1 MNNSNYN
8 LQILHHEEVFATR
21 ELALQYL
28 SDYYKPHSLEAE
40 PIMVKYGQASKPDV
54 ILAFGTTSAAPGGF
68 YAIDMTK
75 ANEEIAEIAETIDT
89 DKEEIATISELLNGV
104 IKATG
109 LIVDEN
115 KINDK
120 VIYDVDKLDPII
132 GEAVDIAQAVD
143 LLAKYARNN
152 DIEVEDSNAIRLIY
166 EVNPDG
172 GKKLKAEIILS
183 TDGDSDE
190 LGFNNNIIGVK
201 NDGIYAAS
209 HLAYDDARHEL
220 IFTTSGYKN
229 GRFQDDAIVQR
240 INLGQHTKL
249 IADNENHTV
258 KLIINDEEDYGTK
271 LSADVQISSVDDN
284 ILEVKENKLAVIG
297 RADKIK
303 YGDSTVKDT
312 LDEYQTRLDNLNSEV
327 NIEGVETNTTK
338 TIVEGTSNGKRISS
352 NVKLDADGS
361 INISGEGLFADI
373 DVSVN
378 VATNTLT
385 FKKGNLTREMQ
396 LPGASLFERAE
407 YDAEH
412 EELIIYLSDGGEVHI
427 PITSFIHTWTTDNTG
442 TPIEL
447 IKTINIGGNDTLT
460 AKIKLRHDADNL
472 ITDTNNE
479 LSVSKNTI
487 DNLITEKVN
496 AEKERAMTAEA
507 NTQSQVTT
515 LNTQVSEQGVN
526 LRDLTERVN
535 SEIQRAQSVENTIDT
550 IAREAKTLAEDANA
564 SATTALSEIAL
575 ITDDLTEAETA
586 LSDLSAEVEANKT
599 DADTKFTQVNERV
612 TTNASAISN
621 LEAHLHDADFTTSD
635 TDTISMSLS
644 EGQRVLRSYLKIKN
658 SEANIIKNDANGV
671 YANVTLEYVPETNK
685 LIFNNGND
693 SKTFQLIDNVSLD
706 YNTSTN
712 ELIFTNGNHTDRY
725 QLENFEVLQSAD
737 YDAVNQ
743 QIVLI
748 FSLKDGDF
756 KRVVIPLTGLIIP
769 SSEVRVNNTGLSGV
783 NLSVVSTTEDNKKIY
798 TLSASST
805 IPEVEIKLDE
815 PMGSTVDLNLNETV
829 SDNKKIYTLSA
840 DTKISNADRNL
851 LKSYS
856 NGLYAS
862 SDASLHYAE
871 WRGQTSNVQLALD
884 DINDRFN
891 TIEDYGRRID
901 AIEETIATYDAR
913 IASAEAKAEEAKT
926 IAEGVQASLADILAR
941 LEAVE
946 QWVENAV
953 DFGEYNT
960 NTGGNGE

>member
-40 PIMVKYGQASKPDV
+40 PIMVKYGQANKPDV
-54 ILAFGTTSAAPGGF
+54 ILAFGTTSTAPGGF

-75 ANEEIAEIAETIDT
+75 ATEEIAKIAETIDT
-89 DKEEIATISELLNGV
+89 DKDEITTISELLNGV

-120 VIYDVDKLDPII
+120 VTYDVDKLDPII

-152 DIEVEDSNAIRLIY
+152 DIEVEDSNGIRLIY
-166 EVNPDG
+166 EVKPDG

-183 TDGDSDE
+183 TDGESDE

-240 INLGQHTKL
+240 INLGQKAKL

-258 KLIINDEEDYGTK
+258 KLILNDEEDYGTK

-284 ILEVKENKLAVIG
+284 ILEVKDGKLAVIG
-297 RADKIK
+297 RADNIK
-303 YGDSTVKDT
+303 YGNSTVEDT
-312 LDEYQTRLDNLNSEV
+312 LTAYQTRLDNLNTEV
-327 NIEGVETNTTK
+327 NIQGLNTDTLETVVTA
-338 TIVEGTSNGKRISS
+338 VPNGKQISG
-352 NVKLDADGS
+352 NVKRSSDGS
-361 INISGEGLFADI
+361 IIVSGGGLSADI
-373 DVSVN
+373 EVSVN
-378 VATNTLT
+378 IATNTLT
-385 FKKGNLTREMQ
+385 FRKGNSTHEFN

-407 YDAEH
+407 YNDVDEQ
-412 EELIIYLSDGGEVHI
+412 LLIYLTDGSVVPI
-427 PITSFIHTWTTDNTG
+427 PVRAIIHSWTTDNTN
-442 TPIEL
+442 TAL
-447 IKTINIGGNDTLT
+447 RLTKTTVTGGDDKLK
-460 AKIKLRHDADNL
+460 AEIKLRSSDNL
-472 ITDTNNE
+472 ISGSESE
-479 LSVSKNTI
+479 LYVSRSEV
-487 DNLITEKVN
+487 DNMILTQVN
-496 AEKERAMTAEA
+496 VEKERAMTAET

-550 IAREAKTLAEDANA
+550 IAKAAQTLAEDANA

-586 LSDLSAEVEANKT
+586 LSDLSAEVKANKT

-612 TTNASAISN
+612 NTNASAISN

-658 SEANIIKNDANGV
+658 SEANIIKNDANGI

-712 ELIFTNGNHTDRY
+712 ELIFTNGNHTDTY
-725 QLENFEVLQSAD
+725 QLKDFKVLEDAF
-737 YDAVNQ
+737 YDTENQ

-748 FSLKDGDF
+748 FSLNTGDVQ
-756 KRVVIPLTGLIIP
+756 RVTIPLTGLIVP
-769 SSEVRVNNTGLSGV
+769 SSEVRVENTGTSGV
-783 NLSVVSTTEDNKKIY
+783 NLTVVPITEGNKKIY

-805 IPEVEIKLDE
+805 TPKVEFKIVDQ
-815 PMGSTVDLNLNETV
+815 PGSTVDLTLDEV
-829 SDNKKIYTLSA
+829 VEDNTKKYTLSA
-840 DTKISNADRNL
+840 DTMISNADRNL
-851 LKSYS
+851 LKSNS

-871 WRGQTSNVQLALD
+871 WRGQSSNVQLALN

-901 AIEETIATYDAR
+901 AIEETVAT
-913 IASAEAKAEEAKT
+913 
-926 IAEGVQASLADILAR
+926 VQASLADIIAR
-941 LEAVE
+941 LEALE

-960 NTGGNGE
+960 NTDENGE

>member
-40 PIMVKYGQASKPDV
+40 PIMVKYGQANKPDV
-54 ILAFGTTSAAPGGF
+54 ILAFGTTSTAPGGF

-75 ANEEIAEIAETIDT
+75 ATEEIAKIAETIDT
-89 DKEEIATISELLNGV
+89 DKDEITTISELLNGV

-120 VIYDVDKLDPII
+120 VTYDVDKLDPII

-152 DIEVEDSNAIRLIY
+152 DIEVEDSNGIRLIY
-166 EVNPDG
+166 EVKPDG

-183 TDGDSDE
+183 TDGESDE

-240 INLGQHTKL
+240 INLGQKAKL

-258 KLIINDEEDYGTK
+258 KLILNDEEDYGTK

-284 ILEVKENKLAVIG
+284 ILEVKDGKLAVIG
-297 RADKIK
+297 RADNIK
-303 YGDSTVKDT
+303 YGNSTVEDT
-312 LDEYQTRLDNLNSEV
+312 LTAYQTRLDNLNTEV
-327 NIEGVETNTTK
+327 NIQGLNTDTLETVVTT
-338 TIVEGTSNGKRISS
+338 VPNGKQISG
-352 NVKLDADGS
+352 NVKRSSDGS
-361 INISGEGLFADI
+361 IIVSGGGLSADI
-373 DVSVN
+373 EVSVN
-378 VATNTLT
+378 IATNTLT
-385 FKKGNLTREMQ
+385 FRKGNSTHEFN

-407 YDAEH
+407 YNDVDEQ
-412 EELIIYLSDGGEVHI
+412 LLIYLTDGSVVPI
-427 PITSFIHTWTTDNTG
+427 PVRAIIHSWTTDNANTALRLTKTTVTG
-442 TPIEL
+442 GDDKLKAE
-447 IKTINIGGNDTLT
+447 
-460 AKIKLRHDADNL
+460 IKLRSSDNL
-472 ITDTNNE
+472 ISGSESE
-479 LSVSKNTI
+479 LYVSRSEV
-487 DNLITEKVN
+487 DNMILTQVN
-496 AEKERAMTAEA
+496 VEKERAMTAET

-550 IAREAKTLAEDANA
+550 IAKAAQTLAEDANA

-575 ITDDLTEAETA
+575 ITDDLTEAETT
-586 LSDLSAEVEANKT
+586 LSDLSAEVKANKT

-612 TTNASAISN
+612 NTNASAISN

-658 SEANIIKNDANGV
+658 SEANIIKNDANGI

-712 ELIFTNGNHTDRY
+712 ELIFTNGNHTDTY
-725 QLENFEVLQSAD
+725 QLKDFKVLEDAF
-737 YDAVNQ
+737 YDTENQ

-748 FSLKDGDF
+748 FSLNTGDVQ
-756 KRVVIPLTGLIIP
+756 RVTIPLTGLIVP
-769 SSEVRVNNTGLSGV
+769 SSEVRVENTGTSGV
-783 NLSVVSTTEDNKKIY
+783 NLTVVPTTEGNKKIY

-805 IPEVEIKLDE
+805 TPKVEFKIVDQ
-815 PMGSTVDLNLNETV
+815 PGSTVDLTLDEV
-829 SDNKKIYTLSA
+829 VEDNTKKYTLSA
-840 DTKISNADRNL
+840 DTMISNADRNL
-851 LKSYS
+851 LKSNS

-871 WRGQTSNVQLALD
+871 WRGQSSNVQLALN

-901 AIEETIATYDAR
+901 AIEATVATI
-913 IASAEAKAEEAKT
+913 E
-926 IAEGVQASLADILAR
+926 ASLADIIKR
-941 LEAVE
+941 LEALE

-960 NTGGNGE
+960 NTDENGE

>member
-40 PIMVKYGQASKPDV
+40 PIMVKYGQANKPDV
-54 ILAFGTTSAAPGGF
+54 ILAFGTTSTAPGGF

-75 ANEEIAEIAETIDT
+75 ATEEIAKIAETIDT
-89 DKEEIATISELLNGV
+89 DKDEITTISELLNGV

-120 VIYDVDKLDPII
+120 VTYDVDKLDPII

-152 DIEVEDSNAIRLIY
+152 DIEVEDSNGIRLIY
-166 EVNPDG
+166 EVKPDG

-183 TDGDSDE
+183 TDGESDE

-240 INLGQHTKL
+240 INLGQKAKL

-258 KLIINDEEDYGTK
+258 KLILNDEEDYGTK

-284 ILEVKENKLAVIG
+284 ILEVKDSKLAVIG
-297 RADKIK
+297 RADNIK
-303 YGDSTVKDT
+303 YGNSTVEDT
-312 LDEYQTRLDNLNSEV
+312 LTAYQTRLDNLNTEV
-327 NIEGVETNTTK
+327 NIQGLNTDTLETVVTT
-338 TIVEGTSNGKRISS
+338 VPNGKQISG
-352 NVKLDADGS
+352 NVKRSSDGS
-361 INISGEGLFADI
+361 IIVSGGGLSADI
-373 DVSVN
+373 EVSVN
-378 VATNTLT
+378 IATNTLT
-385 FKKGNLTREMQ
+385 FRKGNSTHEFN

-407 YDAEH
+407 YNDVDEQ
-412 EELIIYLSDGGEVHI
+412 LLIYLTDGSVVPI
-427 PITSFIHTWTTDNTG
+427 PVRAIIHSWTTDNTN
-442 TPIEL
+442 TAL
-447 IKTINIGGNDTLT
+447 RLTKTTVTGGDDKLK
-460 AKIKLRHDADNL
+460 AEIKLRSSDNL
-472 ITDTNNE
+472 ISGSESE
-479 LSVSKNTI
+479 LYVSRSEV
-487 DNLITEKVN
+487 DNMILTQVN
-496 AEKERAMTAEA
+496 VEKERAMTAET

-550 IAREAKTLAEDANA
+550 IAKAAQTLAEDANA

-586 LSDLSAEVEANKT
+586 LSDLSAEVKANKT

-612 TTNASAISN
+612 NTNASAISN

-658 SEANIIKNDANGV
+658 SEANIIKNDANGI

-712 ELIFTNGNHTDRY
+712 ELIFTNGNHTDTY
-725 QLENFEVLQSAD
+725 QLKDFKVLEDAF
-737 YDAVNQ
+737 YDTENQ

-748 FSLKDGDF
+748 FSLNTGDVQ
-756 KRVVIPLTGLIIP
+756 RVTIPLTGLIVP
-769 SSEVRVNNTGLSGV
+769 SSEVRVENTGTSGV
-783 NLSVVSTTEDNKKIY
+783 NLTVVPTTEGNKKIY

-805 IPEVEIKLDE
+805 TPKVEFKIVDQ
-815 PMGSTVDLNLNETV
+815 PGSTVDLTLDEVVEENT
-829 SDNKKIYTLSA
+829 KKYTLSA
-840 DTKISNADRNL
+840 DTMISNADRNL
-851 LKSYS
+851 LKSNS

-871 WRGQTSNVQLALD
+871 WRGQSSNVQLALN

-891 TIEDYGRRID
+891 AIEDYGRRID
-901 AIEETIATYDAR
+901 AIEETIAT
-913 IASAEAKAEEAKT
+913 
-926 IAEGVQASLADILAR
+926 VQASLADIIAR
-941 LEAVE
+941 LEALE

-960 NTGGNGE
+960 NTDENGE

>member
-40 PIMVKYGQASKPDV
+40 PIMVKYGQANKPDV
-54 ILAFGTTSAAPGGF
+54 ILAFGTTSTAPGGF

-75 ANEEIAEIAETIDT
+75 ATEEIAKIAETIDT
-89 DKEEIATISELLNGV
+89 DKDEITTISELLNGV

-120 VIYDVDKLDPII
+120 VTYDVDKLDPII

-152 DIEVEDSNAIRLIY
+152 DIEVEDSNGIRLIY
-166 EVNPDG
+166 EVKPDG

-284 ILEVKENKLAVIG
+284 ILEVKDGKLAVIG
-297 RADKIK
+297 RADNIK
-303 YGDSTVKDT
+303 YGNSTVEDT
-312 LDEYQTRLDNLNSEV
+312 LTAYQTRLDNLNTEV
-327 NIEGVETNTTK
+327 NIQGLNTDTLETVVTT
-338 TIVEGTSNGKRISS
+338 VPNGKQISG
-352 NVKLDADGS
+352 NVKRSSDGS
-361 INISGEGLFADI
+361 IIVSGGGLSADI
-373 DVSVN
+373 EVSVN
-378 VATNTLT
+378 IATNTLT
-385 FKKGNLTREMQ
+385 FRKGNSTHEFN

-407 YDAEH
+407 YNDVDEQ
-412 EELIIYLSDGGEVHI
+412 LLIYLTDGSVVPI
-427 PITSFIHTWTTDNTG
+427 PVRAIIHSWTTDNTN
-442 TPIEL
+442 TAL
-447 IKTINIGGNDTLT
+447 RLTKTTVTGGDDKLK
-460 AKIKLRHDADNL
+460 AEIKLRSSDNL
-472 ITDTNNE
+472 ISGSESE
-479 LSVSKNTI
+479 LYVSRSEV
-487 DNLITEKVN
+487 DNMILTQVN
-496 AEKERAMTAEA
+496 VEKERAMTAET

-550 IAREAKTLAEDANA
+550 IAKTAQTLAEDANA

-586 LSDLSAEVEANKT
+586 LSDLSAEVKANKT

-612 TTNASAISN
+612 NTNASAISN

-658 SEANIIKNDANGV
+658 SEANIIKNDANGI

-712 ELIFTNGNHTDRY
+712 ELIFTNGNHTDTY
-725 QLENFEVLQSAD
+725 QLKDFKVLEDAF
-737 YDAVNQ
+737 YDTENQ

-748 FSLKDGDF
+748 FSLNTGDVQ
-756 KRVVIPLTGLIIP
+756 RVTIPLTGLIIP
-769 SSEVRVNNTGLSGV
+769 SSEVRVENTGTSGV
-783 NLSVVSTTEDNKKIY
+783 NLTVVPTTEGNKKIY

-805 IPEVEIKLDE
+805 TPKVEFKIVDQ
-815 PMGSTVDLNLNETV
+815 PGSTVDLTLDEV
-829 SDNKKIYTLSA
+829 VEDNTKKYTLSA
-840 DTKISNADRNL
+840 DTMISNADRNL
-851 LKSYS
+851 LKSNS

-871 WRGQTSNVQLALD
+871 WRGQSSNVQLALN

-891 TIEDYGRRID
+891 AIEDYGRRID
-901 AIEETIATYDAR
+901 AIEETIAT
-913 IASAEAKAEEAKT
+913 
-926 IAEGVQASLADILAR
+926 VQASLADILAR
-941 LEAVE
+941 LEALE

-960 NTGGNGE
+960 NTDENGE

>member
-75 ANEEIAEIAETIDT
+75 ATEEIAEIAETIDT
-89 DKEEIATISELLNGV
+89 DKEEISTISELLNGV

-297 RADKIK
+297 RAEKIK

-327 NIEGVETNTTK
+327 NIQGLNTDTLETVVTT
-338 TIVEGTSNGKRISS
+338 VPNGKQISG
-352 NVKLDADGS
+352 NVKRSSDGS
-361 INISGEGLFADI
+361 IIVSGGGLSADI
-373 DVSVN
+373 EVSVN
-378 VATNTLT
+378 IATNTLT
-385 FKKGNLTREMQ
+385 FRKGNSTHEFN

-407 YDAEH
+407 YDDVNEQ
-412 EELIIYLSDGGEVHI
+412 LLIYLTDGSIVPI
-427 PITSFIHTWTTDNTG
+427 PVRAIIHTWTTDNANTALRLTKTVVTG
-442 TPIEL
+442 GDDKLKAE
-447 IKTINIGGNDTLT
+447 
-460 AKIKLRHDADNL
+460 IKLRSSDNL
-472 ITDTNNE
+472 IGGSESE
-479 LSVSKNTI
+479 LYVSRSEV
-487 DNLITEKVN
+487 DNMILTQVN
-496 AEKERAMTAEA
+496 VEKERAMTAET

-535 SEIQRAQSVENTIDT
+535 SEIQRAQSAENTIDT

-575 ITDDLTEAETA
+575 ITDDLTEAETT

-635 TDTISMSLS
+635 TDTISMNLS

-658 SEANIIKNDANGV
+658 SEANIIKNDANGI

-712 ELIFTNGNHTDRY
+712 ELIFTNGNHTDTY
-725 QLENFEVLQSAD
+725 QLKDFKVLEDAF
-737 YDAVNQ
+737 YDAENQ

-748 FSLKDGDF
+748 FSLNTGDVQ
-756 KRVVIPLTGLIIP
+756 RVTIPLTGLVIP
-769 SSEVRVNNTGLSGV
+769 SSEVRVENTGTSGV
-783 NLSVVSTTEDNKKIY
+783 NLTVVPSTEGNKKIY

-805 IPEVEIKLDE
+805 TPKVEFKIVDQPGSTIDLTLDE
-815 PMGSTVDLNLNETV
+815 VVE
-829 SDNKKIYTLSA
+829 DNTKKYTLSA
-840 DTKISNADRNL
+840 DTMISNADRNL
-851 LKSYS
+851 LKSNS

-884 DINDRFN
+884 DIDDRIN
-891 TIEDYGRRID
+891 AIEDYGRRID
-901 AIEETIATYDAR
+901 AIEATIATYDAR

-926 IAEGVQASLADILAR
+926 IAETVQASLADIIAR

-960 NTGGNGE
+960 NTEGNGE

>member
-40 PIMVKYGQASKPDV
+40 PIMVKYGQANKPDV
-54 ILAFGTTSAAPGGF
+54 ILAFGTTSTAPGGF

-75 ANEEIAEIAETIDT
+75 ATEEITKIAETIDT
-89 DKEEIATISELLNGV
+89 DKDEITTISELLNGV

-120 VIYDVDKLDPII
+120 VTYDVDKLDPII

-152 DIEVEDSNAIRLIY
+152 DIEVEDSNGIRLIY
-166 EVNPDG
+166 EVKPDG

-183 TDGDSDE
+183 TDGESDE

-240 INLGQHTKL
+240 INLGQKAKL

-258 KLIINDEEDYGTK
+258 KLILNDEEDYGTK

-284 ILEVKENKLAVIG
+284 ILEVKDGKLAVIG
-297 RADKIK
+297 RADNIK
-303 YGDSTVKDT
+303 YGNSTVEDT
-312 LDEYQTRLDNLNSEV
+312 LTAYQTRLDNLNTEV
-327 NIEGVETNTTK
+327 NIQGLNTDTLETVVTT
-338 TIVEGTSNGKRISS
+338 VPNGKQISG
-352 NVKLDADGS
+352 NVKRSSDGS
-361 INISGEGLFADI
+361 IIVSGGGLSADI
-373 DVSVN
+373 EVSVN

-385 FKKGNLTREMQ
+385 FRKGNSTHEFN

-407 YDAEH
+407 YNDVDEQ
-412 EELIIYLSDGGEVHI
+412 LLIYLTDGSVVPI
-427 PITSFIHTWTTDNTG
+427 PVRAIIHSWTTDNTN
-442 TPIEL
+442 TAL
-447 IKTINIGGNDTLT
+447 RLTKTTVTGGDDKLK
-460 AKIKLRHDADNL
+460 AEIKLRSSDNL
-472 ITDTNNE
+472 ISGSESE
-479 LSVSKNTI
+479 LYVSRSEV
-487 DNLITEKVN
+487 DNMILTQVN
-496 AEKERAMTAEA
+496 VEKERAMTAET

-550 IAREAKTLAEDANA
+550 IAKAAQTLAEDANA

-586 LSDLSAEVEANKT
+586 LSDLSAEVKANKT
-599 DADTKFTQVNERV
+599 DTDTKFTQVNERV
-612 TTNASAISN
+612 NTNASAISN

-658 SEANIIKNDANGV
+658 SEANIIKNDANGI

-712 ELIFTNGNHTDRY
+712 ELIFTNGNHTDTY
-725 QLENFEVLQSAD
+725 QLKDFKVLEDAF
-737 YDAVNQ
+737 YDTENQ

-748 FSLKDGDF
+748 FSLNTGDVQ
-756 KRVVIPLTGLIIP
+756 RVTIPLTGLIVP
-769 SSEVRVNNTGLSGV
+769 SSEVRVENTGTSGV
-783 NLSVVSTTEDNKKIY
+783 NLTVVPTTEGNKKIY

-805 IPEVEIKLDE
+805 TPKVEFKIVDQ
-815 PMGSTVDLNLNETV
+815 PGSTVDLTLDEV
-829 SDNKKIYTLSA
+829 VEDNTKKYTLSA
-840 DTKISNADRNL
+840 DTMISNADRNL
-851 LKSYS
+851 LKSNS

-871 WRGQTSNVQLALD
+871 WRGQSSNVQLALN

-901 AIEETIATYDAR
+901 AIEETVAT
-913 IASAEAKAEEAKT
+913 
-926 IAEGVQASLADILAR
+926 VQASLADIIAR
-941 LEAVE
+941 LEALE

-960 NTGGNGE
+960 NTDENGE

>member
-40 PIMVKYGQASKPDV
+40 PIMVKYGQANKPDV
-54 ILAFGTTSAAPGGF
+54 ILAFGTTSTAPGGF

-75 ANEEIAEIAETIDT
+75 ATEEITKIAETIDT
-89 DKEEIATISELLNGV
+89 DKDEITTISELLNGV

-120 VIYDVDKLDPII
+120 VTYDVDKLDPII

-152 DIEVEDSNAIRLIY
+152 DIEVEDSNGIRLIY
-166 EVNPDG
+166 EVKPDG

-183 TDGDSDE
+183 TDGESDE

-240 INLGQHTKL
+240 INLGQKAKL

-258 KLIINDEEDYGTK
+258 KLILNDEEDYGTK

-284 ILEVKENKLAVIG
+284 ILEVKDGKLAVIG
-297 RADKIK
+297 RADNIK
-303 YGDSTVKDT
+303 YGNSTVEDT
-312 LDEYQTRLDNLNSEV
+312 LTAYQTRLDNLNTEV
-327 NIEGVETNTTK
+327 NIQGLNTDTLETVVTT
-338 TIVEGTSNGKRISS
+338 VPNGKQISG
-352 NVKLDADGS
+352 NVKRSSDGS
-361 INISGEGLFADI
+361 IIVSGGGLSADI
-373 DVSVN
+373 EVSVN
-378 VATNTLT
+378 IATNTLT
-385 FKKGNLTREMQ
+385 FRKGNSTHEFN

-407 YDAEH
+407 YNDVDEQ
-412 EELIIYLSDGGEVHI
+412 LLIYLTDGSVVPI
-427 PITSFIHTWTTDNTG
+427 PVRAIIHSWTTDNTN
-442 TPIEL
+442 TAL
-447 IKTINIGGNDTLT
+447 RLTKTTVTGGDDKLK
-460 AKIKLRHDADNL
+460 AEIKLRSSDNL
-472 ITDTNNE
+472 ISGSESE
-479 LSVSKNTI
+479 LYVSRSEV
-487 DNLITEKVN
+487 DNMILTQVN
-496 AEKERAMTAEA
+496 VEKERAMTAET

-515 LNTQVSEQGVN
+515 LNTKVSEQGVN

-550 IAREAKTLAEDANA
+550 IAKAAQTLAEDANA

-586 LSDLSAEVEANKT
+586 LSDLSAEVKANKT

-612 TTNASAISN
+612 NTNASAISN

-658 SEANIIKNDANGV
+658 SEANIIKNDANGI

-712 ELIFTNGNHTDRY
+712 ELIFTNGNHTDTY
-725 QLENFEVLQSAD
+725 QLKDFKVLEDAF
-737 YDAVNQ
+737 YDTENQ

-748 FSLKDGDF
+748 FSLNTGDVQ
-756 KRVVIPLTGLIIP
+756 RVTIPLTGLIVP
-769 SSEVRVNNTGLSGV
+769 SSEVRVENTGTSGV
-783 NLSVVSTTEDNKKIY
+783 NLTVVPTTEGNKKIY

-805 IPEVEIKLDE
+805 TPKVEFKIVDQ
-815 PMGSTVDLNLNETV
+815 PGSTVDLTLDEV
-829 SDNKKIYTLSA
+829 VEDNTKKYTLSA
-840 DTKISNADRNL
+840 DTMISNADRNL
-851 LKSYS
+851 LKSNS

-871 WRGQTSNVQLALD
+871 WRGQSSNVQLALN

-891 TIEDYGRRID
+891 AIEDYGRRID
-901 AIEETIATYDAR
+901 AIEETVAT
-913 IASAEAKAEEAKT
+913 
-926 IAEGVQASLADILAR
+926 VQASLADIIAR
-941 LEAVE
+941 LEALE

-960 NTGGNGE
+960 NTDENGE

>member
-40 PIMVKYGQASKPDV
+40 PIMVKYGQANKPDV
-54 ILAFGTTSAAPGGF
+54 ILAFGTTSTAPGGF

-75 ANEEIAEIAETIDT
+75 ATEEIAKIAETIDT
-89 DKEEIATISELLNGV
+89 DKDEITTISELLNGV

-120 VIYDVDKLDPII
+120 VTYDVDKLDPII

-152 DIEVEDSNAIRLIY
+152 DIEVEDSNGIRLIY
-166 EVNPDG
+166 EVKPDG

-183 TDGDSDE
+183 TDGESDE

-240 INLGQHTKL
+240 INLGQKAKL

-258 KLIINDEEDYGTK
+258 KLILNDEEDYGTK

-284 ILEVKENKLAVIG
+284 ILEVKDGKLAVIG
-297 RADKIK
+297 RADNIK
-303 YGDSTVKDT
+303 YGNSTVEDT
-312 LDEYQTRLDNLNSEV
+312 LTAYQTRLDNLNTEV
-327 NIEGVETNTTK
+327 NIQGLNTDTLETVVTT
-338 TIVEGTSNGKRISS
+338 VPNGKQISG
-352 NVKLDADGS
+352 NVKRSSDGS
-361 INISGEGLFADI
+361 IIVSSGGLSADI
-373 DVSVN
+373 EVSVN

-385 FKKGNLTREMQ
+385 FRKGNSTHEFN

-407 YDAEH
+407 YNDVDEQ
-412 EELIIYLSDGGEVHI
+412 LLIYLTDGSVVPI
-427 PITSFIHTWTTDNTG
+427 PVRAIIHSWTTDNTN
-442 TPIEL
+442 TAL
-447 IKTINIGGNDTLT
+447 RLTKTTVTGGDDKLK
-460 AKIKLRHDADNL
+460 AEIKLRSSDNL
-472 ITDTNNE
+472 ISGSESE
-479 LSVSKNTI
+479 LYVSRSEV
-487 DNLITEKVN
+487 DNMILTQVN
-496 AEKERAMTAEA
+496 VEKERAMTAET

-550 IAREAKTLAEDANA
+550 IAKAAQTLAEDANA

-586 LSDLSAEVEANKT
+586 LSDLSAEVKANKT

-612 TTNASAISN
+612 NTNASAISN

-658 SEANIIKNDANGV
+658 SEANIIKNDANGI

-712 ELIFTNGNHTDRY
+712 ELVFTNGNHTDTY
-725 QLENFEVLQSAD
+725 QLKDFKVLEDAF
-737 YDAVNQ
+737 YDTENQ

-748 FSLKDGDF
+748 FSLNTGDVQ
-756 KRVVIPLTGLIIP
+756 RVTIPLTGLIVP
-769 SSEVRVNNTGLSGV
+769 SSEVRVENTGTSGV
-783 NLSVVSTTEDNKKIY
+783 NLTVVPTTEGNKKIY

-805 IPEVEIKLDE
+805 TPKVEFKIVDQ
-815 PMGSTVDLNLNETV
+815 PGSTVDLTLDEV
-829 SDNKKIYTLSA
+829 VEDNTKKYTLSA
-840 DTKISNADRNL
+840 DTMISNADRNL
-851 LKSYS
+851 LKSNS

-871 WRGQTSNVQLALD
+871 WRGQSSNVQLALN

-891 TIEDYGRRID
+891 AIEDYGRRID
-901 AIEETIATYDAR
+901 AIEETIAT
-913 IASAEAKAEEAKT
+913 
-926 IAEGVQASLADILAR
+926 VQASLADIIAR
-941 LEAVE
+941 LEALE

-960 NTGGNGE
+960 NTDENGE

>member
-40 PIMVKYGQASKPDV
+40 PIMVKYGQANKPDV
-54 ILAFGTTSAAPGGF
+54 ILAFGTTSTAPGGF

-75 ANEEIAEIAETIDT
+75 ATEEIAKIAETIDT
-89 DKEEIATISELLNGV
+89 DKDEITTISELLNGV

-120 VIYDVDKLDPII
+120 VTYDVDKLDPII

-152 DIEVEDSNAIRLIY
+152 DIEVEDSNGIRLIY
-166 EVNPDG
+166 EVKPDG

-183 TDGDSDE
+183 TDGESDE

-240 INLGQHTKL
+240 INLGQKAKL

-258 KLIINDEEDYGTK
+258 KLILNDEEDYGTK

-284 ILEVKENKLAVIG
+284 ILEVKDGKLAVIG
-297 RADKIK
+297 RADNIK
-303 YGDSTVKDT
+303 YGNSTVEDT
-312 LDEYQTRLDNLNSEV
+312 LTSYQTRLDNLNTEV
-327 NIEGVETNTTK
+327 NIQGLNTDTLETVVTT
-338 TIVEGTSNGKRISS
+338 VPNGKQISG
-352 NVKLDADGS
+352 NVKRSSDGS
-361 INISGEGLFADI
+361 IIVSGGGLSADI
-373 DVSVN
+373 EVSVN
-378 VATNTLT
+378 IATNTLT
-385 FKKGNLTREMQ
+385 FRKGNSTHEFN

-407 YDAEH
+407 YNDVDEQ
-412 EELIIYLSDGGEVHI
+412 LLIYLTDGSVVPI
-427 PITSFIHTWTTDNTG
+427 PVRAIIHSWTTDNTN
-442 TPIEL
+442 TAL
-447 IKTINIGGNDTLT
+447 RLTKTTVTGGDDKLK
-460 AKIKLRHDADNL
+460 AEIKLRSSDNL
-472 ITDTNNE
+472 ISGSESE
-479 LSVSKNTI
+479 LYVSRSEV
-487 DNLITEKVN
+487 DNMILTQVN
-496 AEKERAMTAEA
+496 VEKERAMTAET

-550 IAREAKTLAEDANA
+550 IAKAAQTLAEDANA

-575 ITDDLTEAETA
+575 ITDDLTEAETT
-586 LSDLSAEVEANKT
+586 LSDLSAEVKANKT

-612 TTNASAISN
+612 NTNASAISN

-658 SEANIIKNDANGV
+658 SEANIIKNDANGI

-712 ELIFTNGNHTDRY
+712 ELIFTNGNHTDTY
-725 QLENFEVLQSAD
+725 QLKDFKVLEDAF
-737 YDAVNQ
+737 YDTENQ

-748 FSLKDGDF
+748 FSLNTGDVQ
-756 KRVVIPLTGLIIP
+756 RVTIPLTGLIVP
-769 SSEVRVNNTGLSGV
+769 SSEVRVENTGTSGV
-783 NLSVVSTTEDNKKIY
+783 NLTVVPTTEGNKKIY

-805 IPEVEIKLDE
+805 TPKVEFKIVDQ
-815 PMGSTVDLNLNETV
+815 PGSTVDLTLDEV
-829 SDNKKIYTLSA
+829 VEDNTKKYTLSA
-840 DTKISNADRNL
+840 DTMISNADRNL
-851 LKSYS
+851 LKSNS

-871 WRGQTSNVQLALD
+871 WRGQSSNVQLALN

-901 AIEETIATYDAR
+901 AIEETVAT
-913 IASAEAKAEEAKT
+913 
-926 IAEGVQASLADILAR
+926 VQASLADILAR
-941 LEAVE
+941 LEALE

-960 NTGGNGE
+960 NTDENGE

>member
-40 PIMVKYGQASKPDV
+40 PIMVKYGQANKPDV
-54 ILAFGTTSAAPGGF
+54 ILAFGTTSTAPGGF

-75 ANEEIAEIAETIDT
+75 ATEEIAKIAETIDT
-89 DKEEIATISELLNGV
+89 DKDEITTISELLNGV

-120 VIYDVDKLDPII
+120 VTYDVDKLDPII

-152 DIEVEDSNAIRLIY
+152 DIEVEDSNGIRLIY
-166 EVNPDG
+166 EVKPDG

-183 TDGDSDE
+183 TDGESDE

-240 INLGQHTKL
+240 INLGQKAKL

-258 KLIINDEEDYGTK
+258 KLFLNDEDDYGTK

-284 ILEVKENKLAVIG
+284 ILEVKDGKLAVIG
-297 RADKIK
+297 RADNIK
-303 YGDSTVKDT
+303 YGNSTVEDT
-312 LDEYQTRLDNLNSEV
+312 LTAYQTRLDNLNTEV
-327 NIEGVETNTTK
+327 NIQGLNTDTLETVVTT
-338 TIVEGTSNGKRISS
+338 VPNGKQISG
-352 NVKLDADGS
+352 NVKRSSDGS
-361 INISGEGLFADI
+361 IIVSGGGLSADI
-373 DVSVN
+373 EVSVN
-378 VATNTLT
+378 IATNTLT
-385 FKKGNLTREMQ
+385 FRKGNSTHEFN

-407 YDAEH
+407 YNDVDEQ
-412 EELIIYLSDGGEVHI
+412 LLIYLTDGSVVPI
-427 PITSFIHTWTTDNTG
+427 PVRAIIHSWTTDNTN
-442 TPIEL
+442 TAL
-447 IKTINIGGNDTLT
+447 RLTKTTVTGGDDKLK
-460 AKIKLRHDADNL
+460 AEIKLRSSDNL
-472 ITDTNNE
+472 ISGSESE
-479 LSVSKNTI
+479 LYVSRSEV
-487 DNLITEKVN
+487 DNMILTQVN
-496 AEKERAMTAEA
+496 VEKERAMTAET

-550 IAREAKTLAEDANA
+550 IAKAAQTLAEDANA

-586 LSDLSAEVEANKT
+586 LSDLSTEVKANKT

-612 TTNASAISN
+612 NTNASAISN

-658 SEANIIKNDANGV
+658 SEANIIKNDANGI

-712 ELIFTNGNHTDRY
+712 ELIFTNGNHTDTY
-725 QLENFEVLQSAD
+725 QLKDFKVLEDAF
-737 YDAVNQ
+737 YDTENQ

-748 FSLKDGDF
+748 FSLNTGDVQ
-756 KRVVIPLTGLIIP
+756 RVTIPLTGLIIP
-769 SSEVRVNNTGLSGV
+769 SSEVRVENTGTSGV
-783 NLSVVSTTEDNKKIY
+783 NLTVVPTTEGNKKIY

-805 IPEVEIKLDE
+805 TPKVEFKIVDQ
-815 PMGSTVDLNLNETV
+815 PGSTVDLTLDEV
-829 SDNKKIYTLSA
+829 VEDNTKKYTLSA
-840 DTKISNADRNL
+840 DTMISNADRNL
-851 LKSYS
+851 LKSNS

-871 WRGQTSNVQLALD
+871 WRGQTSNVQLALN

-891 TIEDYGRRID
+891 AIEDYGRRID
-901 AIEETIATYDAR
+901 AIEETVAT
-913 IASAEAKAEEAKT
+913 
-926 IAEGVQASLADILAR
+926 VQASLADIIAR
-941 LEAVE
+941 LEALE

-960 NTGGNGE
+960 NTDENGE

>member
-40 PIMVKYGQASKPDV
+40 PIMVKYGQANKPDV
-54 ILAFGTTSAAPGGF
+54 ILAFGTTSTAPGGF

-75 ANEEIAEIAETIDT
+75 ATEEIAKIAETIDT
-89 DKEEIATISELLNGV
+89 DKEEITTISELLNGV

-120 VIYDVDKLDPII
+120 VTYDVDKLDPII

-152 DIEVEDSNAIRLIY
+152 DIEVEDSNGIRLIY
-166 EVNPDG
+166 EVKPDG

-240 INLGQHTKL
+240 INLGQKAKL

-258 KLIINDEEDYGTK
+258 KLILNDEEDYGTK

-284 ILEVKENKLAVIG
+284 ILEVKDGKLAVIG
-297 RADKIK
+297 RADNIK
-303 YGDSTVKDT
+303 YGNSTVEDT
-312 LDEYQTRLDNLNSEV
+312 LTAYQTRLDNLNTEV
-327 NIEGVETNTTK
+327 NIQGLNTDTLETVVTT
-338 TIVEGTSNGKRISS
+338 VPNGKQISG
-352 NVKLDADGS
+352 NVKRSSDGS
-361 INISGEGLFADI
+361 IIVSGGGLSADI
-373 DVSVN
+373 EVSVN
-378 VATNTLT
+378 IATNTLT
-385 FKKGNLTREMQ
+385 FRKGNSTHEFN

-407 YDAEH
+407 YNDVDEQ
-412 EELIIYLSDGGEVHI
+412 LLIYLTDGSVVPI
-427 PITSFIHTWTTDNTG
+427 PVRAIIHSWTTDNTN
-442 TPIEL
+442 TAL
-447 IKTINIGGNDTLT
+447 RLTKTTVTGGDDKLK
-460 AKIKLRHDADNL
+460 AEIKLRSSDNL
-472 ITDTNNE
+472 ISGSESE
-479 LSVSKNTI
+479 LYVSRSEV
-487 DNLITEKVN
+487 DNMILTQVN
-496 AEKERAMTAEA
+496 VEKERAMTAET

-550 IAREAKTLAEDANA
+550 IAKAAQTLAEDANA

-586 LSDLSAEVEANKT
+586 LSDLSAEVKANKT

-612 TTNASAISN
+612 NTNASAISN

-658 SEANIIKNDANGV
+658 SEANIIKNDANGI

-712 ELIFTNGNHTDRY
+712 ELIFTNGNHTDTY
-725 QLENFEVLQSAD
+725 QLKDFKVLEDAF
-737 YDAVNQ
+737 YDTENQ

-748 FSLKDGDF
+748 FSLNTGDVQ
-756 KRVVIPLTGLIIP
+756 RVTIPLTGLIVP
-769 SSEVRVNNTGLSGV
+769 SSEVRVENTGTSGV
-783 NLSVVSTTEDNKKIY
+783 NLTVVPTTEGNKKIY

-805 IPEVEIKLDE
+805 TPKVEFKIVDQ
-815 PMGSTVDLNLNETV
+815 PGSTVDLTLDEV
-829 SDNKKIYTLSA
+829 VEDNTKKYTLSA
-840 DTKISNADRNL
+840 DTMISNADRNL
-851 LKSYS
+851 LKSNS

-871 WRGQTSNVQLALD
+871 WRGQSSNVQLALN

-901 AIEETIATYDAR
+901 AIEETVAT
-913 IASAEAKAEEAKT
+913 
-926 IAEGVQASLADILAR
+926 VQASLADIIAR
-941 LEAVE
+941 LEALE

-960 NTGGNGE
+960 NTDENGE

>member
-40 PIMVKYGQASKPDV
+40 PIMVKYGQANKPDV
-54 ILAFGTTSAAPGGF
+54 ILAFGTTSTAPGGF

-75 ANEEIAEIAETIDT
+75 ATEEIAKIAETIDT
-89 DKEEIATISELLNGV
+89 DKEEITTISELLNGV

-120 VIYDVDKLDPII
+120 VTYDVDKLDPII

-152 DIEVEDSNAIRLIY
+152 DIEVEDSNGIRLIY
-166 EVNPDG
+166 EVKPDG

-183 TDGDSDE
+183 TDGESDE

-240 INLGQHTKL
+240 INLGQKAKL

-258 KLIINDEEDYGTK
+258 KLILNDEEDYGTK

-284 ILEVKENKLAVIG
+284 ILEVKDGKLAVIG
-297 RADKIK
+297 RADNIK
-303 YGDSTVKDT
+303 YGNSTVEDT
-312 LDEYQTRLDNLNSEV
+312 LTAYQTRLDNLNTEV
-327 NIEGVETNTTK
+327 NIQGLNTDTLETVVTT
-338 TIVEGTSNGKRISS
+338 VPNGKQISG
-352 NVKLDADGS
+352 NVKRSSDGS
-361 INISGEGLFADI
+361 IIVSGGGLSADI
-373 DVSVN
+373 EVSVN
-378 VATNTLT
+378 IATNTLT
-385 FKKGNLTREMQ
+385 FRKGNSTHEFN

-407 YDAEH
+407 YNDVDEQ
-412 EELIIYLSDGGEVHI
+412 LLIYLTDGSVVPI
-427 PITSFIHTWTTDNTG
+427 PVRAIIHSWTTDNTN
-442 TPIEL
+442 TAL
-447 IKTINIGGNDTLT
+447 RLTKTTVTGGDDKLK
-460 AKIKLRHDADNL
+460 AEIKLRSSDNL
-472 ITDTNNE
+472 ISGSESE
-479 LSVSKNTI
+479 LYVSRSEV
-487 DNLITEKVN
+487 DNMILTQVN
-496 AEKERAMTAEA
+496 VEKERAMTAET

-550 IAREAKTLAEDANA
+550 IAKAAQTLAEDANA

-586 LSDLSAEVEANKT
+586 LSDLSAEVKANKT

-612 TTNASAISN
+612 NTNASAISN

-658 SEANIIKNDANGV
+658 SEANIIKNDANGI

-712 ELIFTNGNHTDRY
+712 ELIFTNGNHTDTY
-725 QLENFEVLQSAD
+725 QLKDFKVLEDAF
-737 YDAVNQ
+737 YDTENQ

-748 FSLKDGDF
+748 FSLNTGDVQ
-756 KRVVIPLTGLIIP
+756 RVTIPLTGLIVP
-769 SSEVRVNNTGLSGV
+769 SSEVRVENTGTSGV
-783 NLSVVSTTEDNKKIY
+783 NLTVVPTTEGNKKIY

-805 IPEVEIKLDE
+805 TPKVEFKIVDQ
-815 PMGSTVDLNLNETV
+815 PGSTVDLTLDEV
-829 SDNKKIYTLSA
+829 VEDNTKKYTLSA
-840 DTKISNADRNL
+840 DTMISNADRNL
-851 LKSYS
+851 LKSNS

-871 WRGQTSNVQLALD
+871 WRGQSSNVQLALN

-901 AIEETIATYDAR
+901 AIEETVAT
-913 IASAEAKAEEAKT
+913 
-926 IAEGVQASLADILAR
+926 VQASLADIIAR
-941 LEAVE
+941 LEALE

-960 NTGGNGE
+960 NTDENGE

>member
-40 PIMVKYGQASKPDV
+40 PIMVKYGQANKPDV
-54 ILAFGTTSAAPGGF
+54 ILAFGTTSTAPGGF

-75 ANEEIAEIAETIDT
+75 ATEEIAKIAETIDT
-89 DKEEIATISELLNGV
+89 DKDEITTISELLNGV

-120 VIYDVDKLDPII
+120 VTYDVDKLDPII

-152 DIEVEDSNAIRLIY
+152 DIEVEDSNGIRLIY
-166 EVNPDG
+166 EVKPDG

-240 INLGQHTKL
+240 INLGQKAKL

-258 KLIINDEEDYGTK
+258 KLILNDEEDYGTK

-284 ILEVKENKLAVIG
+284 ILEVKDGKLAVIG
-297 RADKIK
+297 RADNIK
-303 YGDSTVKDT
+303 YGNSTVEDT
-312 LDEYQTRLDNLNSEV
+312 LTAYQTRLDNLNTEV
-327 NIEGVETNTTK
+327 NIQGLNTDTLETVVTT
-338 TIVEGTSNGKRISS
+338 VPNGKQISG
-352 NVKLDADGS
+352 NVKRSSDGS
-361 INISGEGLFADI
+361 IIVSGGGLSADI
-373 DVSVN
+373 EVSVN
-378 VATNTLT
+378 IATNTLT
-385 FKKGNLTREMQ
+385 FRKGNSTHEFN

-407 YDAEH
+407 YNDVDEQ
-412 EELIIYLSDGGEVHI
+412 LLIYLTDGSVVPI
-427 PITSFIHTWTTDNTG
+427 PVRAIIHSWTTDNTN
-442 TPIEL
+442 TAL
-447 IKTINIGGNDTLT
+447 RLTKTTVTGGDDKLK
-460 AKIKLRHDADNL
+460 AEIKLRSSDNL
-472 ITDTNNE
+472 ISGSESE
-479 LSVSKNTI
+479 LYVSRSEV
-487 DNLITEKVN
+487 DNMILTQVN
-496 AEKERAMTAEA
+496 VEKERAMTAET

-550 IAREAKTLAEDANA
+550 IAKAAQTLAEDANA

-586 LSDLSAEVEANKT
+586 LSDLSAEVKANKT

-612 TTNASAISN
+612 NTNASAISN

-658 SEANIIKNDANGV
+658 SEANIIKNDANGI

-712 ELIFTNGNHTDRY
+712 ELIFTNGNHTDTY
-725 QLENFEVLQSAD
+725 QLKDFKVLEDAF
-737 YDAVNQ
+737 YDTEKQ

-748 FSLKDGDF
+748 FSLNTGDVQ
-756 KRVVIPLTGLIIP
+756 RVTIPLTGLIIP
-769 SSEVRVNNTGLSGV
+769 SSEVRVENTGTSGV
-783 NLSVVSTTEDNKKIY
+783 NLTVVPTTEGNKKIY

-805 IPEVEIKLDE
+805 TPKVEFKIVDQ
-815 PMGSTVDLNLNETV
+815 PGSTVDLTLDEV
-829 SDNKKIYTLSA
+829 VEDNTKKYTLSA
-840 DTKISNADRNL
+840 DTMISNADRNL
-851 LKSYS
+851 LKSNS

-871 WRGQTSNVQLALD
+871 WRGQSSNVQLALN

-891 TIEDYGRRID
+891 AIEDYGRRID
-901 AIEETIATYDAR
+901 AIEETVAT
-913 IASAEAKAEEAKT
+913 
-926 IAEGVQASLADILAR
+926 VQASLADIIAR
-941 LEAVE
+941 LEALE

-960 NTGGNGE
+960 NTDENGE

>member
-40 PIMVKYGQASKPDV
+40 PIMVKYGQANKPDV
-54 ILAFGTTSAAPGGF
+54 ILAFGTTSTAPGGF

-75 ANEEIAEIAETIDT
+75 ATEEIAEIAETIDT
-89 DKEEIATISELLNGV
+89 DKDEITTISELLNGV

-120 VIYDVDKLDPII
+120 VTYDVDKLDPII

-152 DIEVEDSNAIRLIY
+152 DIEVEDSNGIRLIY
-166 EVNPDG
+166 EVKPDG

-284 ILEVKENKLAVIG
+284 ILEVKDGKLAVIG
-297 RADKIK
+297 RADNIK
-303 YGDSTVKDT
+303 YGNSTVEDT
-312 LDEYQTRLDNLNSEV
+312 LTAYQTRLDNLNTEV
-327 NIEGVETNTTK
+327 NIQGLNTDTLETVVTT
-338 TIVEGTSNGKRISS
+338 VPNGKQISG
-352 NVKLDADGS
+352 NVKRSSDGS
-361 INISGEGLFADI
+361 IIVSGGGLSADI
-373 DVSVN
+373 EVSVN
-378 VATNTLT
+378 IATNTLT
-385 FKKGNLTREMQ
+385 FRKGNSTHEFN

-407 YDAEH
+407 YNDVDEQ
-412 EELIIYLSDGGEVHI
+412 LLIYLTDGSVVPI
-427 PITSFIHTWTTDNTG
+427 PVRAIIHSWTTDNANTALRLTKTTVTG
-442 TPIEL
+442 GDDKLKAE
-447 IKTINIGGNDTLT
+447 
-460 AKIKLRHDADNL
+460 IKLRSSDNL
-472 ITDTNNE
+472 ISGSESE
-479 LSVSKNTI
+479 LYVSRSEV
-487 DNLITEKVN
+487 DNMILTQVN
-496 AEKERAMTAEA
+496 VEKERAMTAET

-550 IAREAKTLAEDANA
+550 IAKAAQTLAEDANA

-586 LSDLSAEVEANKT
+586 LSDLSAEVKANKT
-599 DADTKFTQVNERV
+599 DTDTKFTQVNERV
-612 TTNASAISN
+612 NTNASAISN

-658 SEANIIKNDANGV
+658 SEANIIKNDANGI

-712 ELIFTNGNHTDRY
+712 ELIFTNGNHTDTY
-725 QLENFEVLQSAD
+725 QLKDFKVLEDAF
-737 YDAVNQ
+737 YDTENQ

-748 FSLKDGDF
+748 FSLNTGDVQ
-756 KRVVIPLTGLIIP
+756 RVTIPLTGLIVP
-769 SSEVRVNNTGLSGV
+769 SSEVRVENTGTSGV
-783 NLSVVSTTEDNKKIY
+783 NLTVVPTTEGNKKIY

-805 IPEVEIKLDE
+805 TPKVEFKIVDQ
-815 PMGSTVDLNLNETV
+815 PGSTVDLTLDEV
-829 SDNKKIYTLSA
+829 VEDNTKKYTLSA
-840 DTKISNADRNL
+840 DTMISNADRNL
-851 LKSYS
+851 LKSNS

-871 WRGQTSNVQLALD
+871 WRGQSSNVQLALN

-901 AIEETIATYDAR
+901 AIEETVAT
-913 IASAEAKAEEAKT
+913 
-926 IAEGVQASLADILAR
+926 VQASLADIIAR
-941 LEAVE
+941 LEALE

-960 NTGGNGE
+960 NTDENGE

>member
-40 PIMVKYGQASKPDV
+40 PIMVKYGQANKPDV
-54 ILAFGTTSAAPGGF
+54 ILAFGTTSTAPGGF

-75 ANEEIAEIAETIDT
+75 ATEEIAKIAETIDT
-89 DKEEIATISELLNGV
+89 DKDEITTISELLNGV

-120 VIYDVDKLDPII
+120 VTYDVDKLDPII

-152 DIEVEDSNAIRLIY
+152 DIEVEDSNGIRLIY
-166 EVNPDG
+166 EVKPDG

-183 TDGDSDE
+183 TDGESDE

-240 INLGQHTKL
+240 INLGQKAKL

-258 KLIINDEEDYGTK
+258 KLILNDEEDYGTK

-284 ILEVKENKLAVIG
+284 ILEVKDGKLAVIG
-297 RADKIK
+297 RADNIK
-303 YGDSTVKDT
+303 YGNSTVEDT
-312 LDEYQTRLDNLNSEV
+312 LTAYQTRLDNLNTEV
-327 NIEGVETNTTK
+327 NIQGLNTDTLETVVTT
-338 TIVEGTSNGKRISS
+338 VPNGKQISG
-352 NVKLDADGS
+352 NVKRSSDGS
-361 INISGEGLFADI
+361 IIVSGGGLSADI
-373 DVSVN
+373 EVSVN

-385 FKKGNLTREMQ
+385 FRKGNSTHEFN

-407 YDAEH
+407 YNDVDEQ
-412 EELIIYLSDGGEVHI
+412 LLIYLTDGSVVPI
-427 PITSFIHTWTTDNTG
+427 PVRAIIHSWTTDNTN
-442 TPIEL
+442 TAL
-447 IKTINIGGNDTLT
+447 RLTKTTVTGGDDKLK
-460 AKIKLRHDADNL
+460 AEIKLRSSDNL
-472 ITDTNNE
+472 ISGSESE
-479 LSVSKNTI
+479 LYVSRSEV
-487 DNLITEKVN
+487 DNMILTQVN
-496 AEKERAMTAEA
+496 VEKERAMTAET

-550 IAREAKTLAEDANA
+550 IAKAAQTLAEDANA

-586 LSDLSAEVEANKT
+586 LSDLSAEVKANKT

-612 TTNASAISN
+612 NTNASAISN

-658 SEANIIKNDANGV
+658 SEANIIKNDANGI

-712 ELIFTNGNHTDRY
+712 ELIFTNGNHTDTY
-725 QLENFEVLQSAD
+725 QLKDFKVLEDAF
-737 YDAVNQ
+737 YDTENQ

-748 FSLKDGDF
+748 FSLNTGDVQ
-756 KRVVIPLTGLIIP
+756 RVTIPLTGLIVP
-769 SSEVRVNNTGLSGV
+769 SSEVRVENTGTSGV
-783 NLSVVSTTEDNKKIY
+783 NLTVVPTTEGNKKIY

-805 IPEVEIKLDE
+805 TPKVEFKIVDQ
-815 PMGSTVDLNLNETV
+815 PGSTVDLTLDEV
-829 SDNKKIYTLSA
+829 VEDNTKKYTLSA
-840 DTKISNADRNL
+840 DTMISNADRNL
-851 LKSYS
+851 LKSNS

-871 WRGQTSNVQLALD
+871 WRGQSSNVQLALN

-901 AIEETIATYDAR
+901 AIEETVAT
-913 IASAEAKAEEAKT
+913 
-926 IAEGVQASLADILAR
+926 VQASLADIIAR
-941 LEAVE
+941 LEALE

-960 NTGGNGE
+960 NTDENGE

>member
-75 ANEEIAEIAETIDT
+75 ATEEIAEIAETIDT
-89 DKEEIATISELLNGV
+89 DKEEISTISELLNGV

-143 LLAKYARNN
+143 LLAKYARKN

-297 RADKIK
+297 RAEKIK

-327 NIEGVETNTTK
+327 NIQGVNTDTLETVVTT
-338 TIVEGTSNGKRISS
+338 VPNGKQISG
-352 NVKLDADGS
+352 NVKRSSDGS
-361 INISGEGLFADI
+361 IIVSGGGLSADI
-373 DVSVN
+373 EVSVN
-378 VATNTLT
+378 IATNTLT
-385 FKKGNLTREMQ
+385 FRKGNSTHEFN

-407 YDAEH
+407 YDDVNEQ
-412 EELIIYLSDGGEVHI
+412 LLIYLTDGSIVPI
-427 PITSFIHTWTTDNTG
+427 PVRAIIHTWTTDNTN
-442 TPIEL
+442 TAL
-447 IKTINIGGNDTLT
+447 RLTKTVVTGGDDKLK
-460 AKIKLRHDADNL
+460 AEIKLRSSDNL
-472 ITDTNNE
+472 ISGSESE
-479 LSVSKNTI
+479 LYVSRSEV
-487 DNLITEKVN
+487 DNMILTQVN
-496 AEKERAMTAEA
+496 VEKERAMTAET

-550 IAREAKTLAEDANA
+550 IAREAQTLAEDANA

-575 ITDDLTEAETA
+575 ITDDLTEAETT

-635 TDTISMSLS
+635 TDTISMNLS

-658 SEANIIKNDANGV
+658 SEANIIKNDANGI
-671 YANVTLEYVPETNK
+671 YANVTLEYVPETNR

-693 SKTFQLIDNVSLD
+693 SKTLQLVDDVSLD

-712 ELIFTNGNHTDRY
+712 ELIFTNGNHTDTY
-725 QLENFEVLQSAD
+725 QLKDFKVLEDAF
-737 YDAVNQ
+737 YDAENQ

-748 FSLKDGDF
+748 FSLNTGDVQ
-756 KRVVIPLTGLIIP
+756 RVTIPLTGLIIP
-769 SSEVRVNNTGLSGV
+769 SSEVRVENTGTSGV
-783 NLSVVSTTEDNKKIY
+783 NLTVVPSTEGNKKIY

-805 IPEVEIKLDE
+805 TPKVEFKIVDQPGSTIDLTLDE
-815 PMGSTVDLNLNETV
+815 VVE
-829 SDNKKIYTLSA
+829 DNTKKYTLSA
-840 DTKISNADRNL
+840 DTMISNADRNL
-851 LKSYS
+851 LKSNS

-891 TIEDYGRRID
+891 GIEDYGRRID
-901 AIEETIATYDAR
+901 AIEATVATYDAR

-926 IAEGVQASLADILAR
+926 IAESVQASLADIIAR

>member
-40 PIMVKYGQASKPDV
+40 PIMVKYGQANKPDV
-54 ILAFGTTSAAPGGF
+54 ILAFGTTSTAPGGF

-75 ANEEIAEIAETIDT
+75 ATEEIAKIAETIDT
-89 DKEEIATISELLNGV
+89 DKDEITTISELLNGV

-120 VIYDVDKLDPII
+120 VTYDVDKLDPII

-152 DIEVEDSNAIRLIY
+152 DIEVEDSNGIRLIY
-166 EVNPDG
+166 EVKPDG

-183 TDGDSDE
+183 TDGESDE

-240 INLGQHTKL
+240 INLGQKAKL

-258 KLIINDEEDYGTK
+258 KLILNDEEDYGTK

-284 ILEVKENKLAVIG
+284 ILEVKDGKLAVIG
-297 RADKIK
+297 RADNIK
-303 YGDSTVKDT
+303 YGNSTVEDT
-312 LDEYQTRLDNLNSEV
+312 LTAYQTRLDNLNTEV
-327 NIEGVETNTTK
+327 NIQGLNTDTLETVVTT
-338 TIVEGTSNGKRISS
+338 VPNGKQISG
-352 NVKLDADGS
+352 NVKRSSDGS
-361 INISGEGLFADI
+361 IIVSGGGLSADI
-373 DVSVN
+373 EVSVN

-385 FKKGNLTREMQ
+385 FRKGNSTHEFN

-407 YDAEH
+407 YNDVDEQ
-412 EELIIYLSDGGEVHI
+412 LLIYLTDGSVVPI
-427 PITSFIHTWTTDNTG
+427 PVRAIIHSWTTDNTN
-442 TPIEL
+442 TAL
-447 IKTINIGGNDTLT
+447 RLTKTTVTGGDDKLK
-460 AKIKLRHDADNL
+460 AEIKLRSSDNL
-472 ITDTNNE
+472 ISGSESE
-479 LSVSKNTI
+479 LYVSRSEV
-487 DNLITEKVN
+487 DNMILTQVN
-496 AEKERAMTAEA
+496 VEKERAMTAET

-550 IAREAKTLAEDANA
+550 IAKAAQTLAEDANA

-575 ITDDLTEAETA
+575 ITDDITEAETA
-586 LSDLSAEVEANKT
+586 LSDLSAEVKANKT

-612 TTNASAISN
+612 NTNASAISN

-658 SEANIIKNDANGV
+658 SEANIIKNDANGI

-712 ELIFTNGNHTDRY
+712 ELIFTNGNHTDTY
-725 QLENFEVLQSAD
+725 QLKDFKVLEDAF
-737 YDAVNQ
+737 YDTENQ

-748 FSLKDGDF
+748 FSLNTGDVQ
-756 KRVVIPLTGLIIP
+756 RVTIPLTGLIVP
-769 SSEVRVNNTGLSGV
+769 SSEVRVENTGTSGV
-783 NLSVVSTTEDNKKIY
+783 NLTVVPTTEGNKKIY

-805 IPEVEIKLDE
+805 TPKVEFKIVDQ
-815 PMGSTVDLNLNETV
+815 PGSTVDLTLDEV
-829 SDNKKIYTLSA
+829 VEDNTKKYTLSA
-840 DTKISNADRNL
+840 DTMISNADRNL
-851 LKSYS
+851 LKSNS

-871 WRGQTSNVQLALD
+871 WRGQSSNVQLALN

-901 AIEETIATYDAR
+901 AIEETVAT
-913 IASAEAKAEEAKT
+913 
-926 IAEGVQASLADILAR
+926 VQASLADIIAR
-941 LEAVE
+941 LEALE

-960 NTGGNGE
+960 NTDENGE

>member
-40 PIMVKYGQASKPDV
+40 PIMVKYGQANKPDV
-54 ILAFGTTSAAPGGF
+54 ILAFGTTSTAPGGF

-75 ANEEIAEIAETIDT
+75 ATEEIAKIAETIDT
-89 DKEEIATISELLNGV
+89 DKDEITTISELLNGV

-120 VIYDVDKLDPII
+120 VTYDVDKLDPII

-152 DIEVEDSNAIRLIY
+152 DIEVEDSNGIRLIY
-166 EVNPDG
+166 EVKPDG

-183 TDGDSDE
+183 TDGESDE

-240 INLGQHTKL
+240 INLGQKAKL

-258 KLIINDEEDYGTK
+258 KLILNDEEDYGTK

-284 ILEVKENKLAVIG
+284 ILEVKDGKLAVIG
-297 RADKIK
+297 RADNIK
-303 YGDSTVKDT
+303 YGNSTVEDT
-312 LDEYQTRLDNLNSEV
+312 LTAYQTRLDNLNTEV
-327 NIEGVETNTTK
+327 NIQGLNTDTLETVVTA
-338 TIVEGTSNGKRISS
+338 VPNGKQISG
-352 NVKLDADGS
+352 NVKRSSDGS
-361 INISGEGLFADI
+361 IIVSGGGLSADI
-373 DVSVN
+373 EVSVN
-378 VATNTLT
+378 IATNTLT
-385 FKKGNLTREMQ
+385 FRKGNSTHEFN

-407 YDAEH
+407 YNDVDEQ
-412 EELIIYLSDGGEVHI
+412 LLIYLTDGSVVPI
-427 PITSFIHTWTTDNTG
+427 PVRAIIHSWTTDNTN
-442 TPIEL
+442 TAL
-447 IKTINIGGNDTLT
+447 RLTKTAVTGGDDKLK
-460 AKIKLRHDADNL
+460 AEIKLRSSDNL
-472 ITDTNNE
+472 ISGSESE
-479 LSVSKNTI
+479 LYVSRSEV
-487 DNLITEKVN
+487 DNMILTQVN
-496 AEKERAMTAEA
+496 VEKERAMTAET

-550 IAREAKTLAEDANA
+550 IAKAAQTLAEDANA

-586 LSDLSAEVEANKT
+586 LSDLSAEVKTNKT

-612 TTNASAISN
+612 NTNASAISN

-658 SEANIIKNDANGV
+658 SEANIIKNDANGI

-712 ELIFTNGNHTDRY
+712 ELIFTNGNHTDTY
-725 QLENFEVLQSAD
+725 QLKDFKVLEDAF
-737 YDAVNQ
+737 YDTENQ

-748 FSLKDGDF
+748 FSLNTGDVQ
-756 KRVVIPLTGLIIP
+756 RVTIPLTGLIVP
-769 SSEVRVNNTGLSGV
+769 SSEVRVENTGTSGV
-783 NLSVVSTTEDNKKIY
+783 NLTVVPTTEGNKKIY

-805 IPEVEIKLDE
+805 TPKVEFKIVDQ
-815 PMGSTVDLNLNETV
+815 PGSTVDLTLDEV
-829 SDNKKIYTLSA
+829 VEDNTKKYTLSA
-840 DTKISNADRNL
+840 DTMISNADRNL
-851 LKSYS
+851 LKSNS

-871 WRGQTSNVQLALD
+871 WRGQSSNVQLALN

-901 AIEETIATYDAR
+901 AIEATVATI
-913 IASAEAKAEEAKT
+913 E
-926 IAEGVQASLADILAR
+926 ASLADILAR

-960 NTGGNGE
+960 NTDENGE

>member
-40 PIMVKYGQASKPDV
+40 PIMVKYGQANKPDV
-54 ILAFGTTSAAPGGF
+54 ILAFGTTSTAPGGF

-75 ANEEIAEIAETIDT
+75 ATEEITKIAETIDT
-89 DKEEIATISELLNGV
+89 DKDEITTISELLNGV

-120 VIYDVDKLDPII
+120 VTYDVDKLDPII

-152 DIEVEDSNAIRLIY
+152 DIEVEDSNGIRLIY
-166 EVNPDG
+166 EVKPDG

-183 TDGDSDE
+183 TDGESDE

-240 INLGQHTKL
+240 INLGQKAKL

-258 KLIINDEEDYGTK
+258 KLTLNDEEDYGTK

-284 ILEVKENKLAVIG
+284 ILEVKDGKLAVIG
-297 RADKIK
+297 RADNIK
-303 YGDSTVKDT
+303 YGNSTVEDT
-312 LDEYQTRLDNLNSEV
+312 LTAYQTRLDNLNTEV
-327 NIEGVETNTTK
+327 NIQGLNTDTLETVITT
-338 TIVEGTSNGKRISS
+338 VPNGKQISG
-352 NVKLDADGS
+352 NVKRSSDGS
-361 INISGEGLFADI
+361 IIVSGGGLSADI
-373 DVSVN
+373 EVSVN
-378 VATNTLT
+378 IATNTLT
-385 FKKGNLTREMQ
+385 FRKGNSTHEFN

-407 YDAEH
+407 YNDVDEQ
-412 EELIIYLSDGGEVHI
+412 LLIYLTDGSVVPI
-427 PITSFIHTWTTDNTG
+427 PVRAIIHSWTTDNTN
-442 TPIEL
+442 TAL
-447 IKTINIGGNDTLT
+447 RLTKTTVTGGDDKLK
-460 AKIKLRHDADNL
+460 AEIKLRSSDNL
-472 ITDTNNE
+472 ISGSESE
-479 LSVSKNTI
+479 LYVSRSEV
-487 DNLITEKVN
+487 DNMILTQVN
-496 AEKERAMTAEA
+496 VEKERAMTAET

-550 IAREAKTLAEDANA
+550 IAKAAQTLAEDANA

-586 LSDLSAEVEANKT
+586 LSDLSAEVKANKT

-612 TTNASAISN
+612 NTNASAISN

-658 SEANIIKNDANGV
+658 SEANIIKNDANGI

-712 ELIFTNGNHTDRY
+712 ELIFTNGNHTDTY
-725 QLENFEVLQSAD
+725 QLKDFKVLEDAF
-737 YDAVNQ
+737 YDTENQ

-748 FSLKDGDF
+748 FSLNTGDVQ
-756 KRVVIPLTGLIIP
+756 RVTIPLTGLIIP
-769 SSEVRVNNTGLSGV
+769 SSEVRVENTGTSGV
-783 NLSVVSTTEDNKKIY
+783 NLTVVPTTEGNKKIY

-805 IPEVEIKLDE
+805 TPKVEFKIVDQ
-815 PMGSTVDLNLNETV
+815 PGSTVDLTLDEV
-829 SDNKKIYTLSA
+829 VEDNTKKYTLSA
-840 DTKISNADRNL
+840 DTMISNADRNL
-851 LKSYS
+851 LKPNS

-871 WRGQTSNVQLALD
+871 WKGQSSNVQLALN

-891 TIEDYGRRID
+891 AIEDYGRRID
-901 AIEETIATYDAR
+901 AIEATVATI
-913 IASAEAKAEEAKT
+913 E
-926 IAEGVQASLADILAR
+926 ASLADILAR

-960 NTGGNGE
+960 NTDENGE

>member
-40 PIMVKYGQASKPDV
+40 PIMVKYGQANKPDV
-54 ILAFGTTSAAPGGF
+54 ILAFGTTSTAPGGF

-75 ANEEIAEIAETIDT
+75 ATEEIAEIAETIDT
-89 DKEEIATISELLNGV
+89 DKEEITTISELLNGV

-120 VIYDVDKLDPII
+120 VTYDVDKLDPII
-132 GEAVDIAQAVD
+132 GDAVDIAQAVD
-143 LLAKYARNN
+143 LLAKYARNS
-152 DIEVEDSNAIRLIY
+152 DIEVEDSNGIRLIY
-166 EVNPDG
+166 EVKPDG

-240 INLGQHTKL
+240 INLGQKAKL

-258 KLIINDEEDYGTK
+258 KLILNDEEDYGTK

-284 ILEVKENKLAVIG
+284 ILEVKDGKLAVIG
-297 RADKIK
+297 RADNIK
-303 YGDSTVKDT
+303 YGNSTVEDT
-312 LDEYQTRLDNLNSEV
+312 LTAYQTRLDNLNTEV
-327 NIEGVETNTTK
+327 NIQGLNTDTLETVVTT
-338 TIVEGTSNGKRISS
+338 VPNGKQISG
-352 NVKLDADGS
+352 NVKRSSDGS
-361 INISGEGLFADI
+361 IIVSGGGLSADI
-373 DVSVN
+373 EVSVN
-378 VATNTLT
+378 IATNTLT
-385 FKKGNLTREMQ
+385 FRKGNSTHEFN

-407 YDAEH
+407 YNDVDEQ
-412 EELIIYLSDGGEVHI
+412 LLIYLTDGNVVPI
-427 PITSFIHTWTTDNTG
+427 PVRAIIHSWTTDNANTALRLTKTTVTG
-442 TPIEL
+442 GDDKLKAE
-447 IKTINIGGNDTLT
+447 
-460 AKIKLRHDADNL
+460 IKLRSSDNL
-472 ITDTNNE
+472 ISGSESE
-479 LSVSKNTI
+479 LYVSRSEV
-487 DNLITEKVN
+487 DNMILTQVN
-496 AEKERAMTAEA
+496 VEKERAMTAET

-550 IAREAKTLAEDANA
+550 IAKAAQTLAEDANA

-575 ITDDLTEAETA
+575 ITDGLTEAETA
-586 LSDLSAEVEANKT
+586 LSDLSAEVKTNKT

-612 TTNASAISN
+612 NTNASAISN

-658 SEANIIKNDANGV
+658 SEANIIKNDANGI

-712 ELIFTNGNHTDRY
+712 ELIFTNGNHTDTY
-725 QLENFEVLQSAD
+725 QLKDFKVLEDAF
-737 YDAVNQ
+737 YDTENQ

-748 FSLKDGDF
+748 FSLNTGDVQ
-756 KRVVIPLTGLIIP
+756 RVTIPLTGLIIP
-769 SSEVRVNNTGLSGV
+769 SSEVRVENTGTSGV
-783 NLSVVSTTEDNKKIY
+783 NLTVVPTTEGNKKIY

-805 IPEVEIKLDE
+805 TPKVEFKIVDQ
-815 PMGSTVDLNLNETV
+815 PGSTVDLTLDEV
-829 SDNKKIYTLSA
+829 VEDNTKKYTLSA
-840 DTKISNADRNL
+840 DTMISNADRNL
-851 LKSYS
+851 LKSNS

-871 WRGQTSNVQLALD
+871 WRGQSSNVQLALN

-901 AIEETIATYDAR
+901 AIEETIAIHETR
-913 IASAEAKAEEAKT
+913 IASAEAKAEEAKA
-926 IAEGVQASLADILAR
+926 IAESVQASLADIIAR

-960 NTGGNGE
+960 NTDENGE

>member
-40 PIMVKYGQASKPDV
+40 PIMVKYGQANKPDV
-54 ILAFGTTSAAPGGF
+54 ILAFGTTSTAPGGF

-75 ANEEIAEIAETIDT
+75 ATEEIAKIAETIDT
-89 DKEEIATISELLNGV
+89 DKDEITTISELLNGI

-120 VIYDVDKLDPII
+120 VTYDVDKLDPII

-152 DIEVEDSNAIRLIY
+152 DIEVEDSNGIRLIY
-166 EVNPDG
+166 EVKPDG

-183 TDGDSDE
+183 TDGESDE

-240 INLGQHTKL
+240 INLGQKAKL

-258 KLIINDEEDYGTK
+258 KLILNDEEDYGTK

-284 ILEVKENKLAVIG
+284 ILEVKDGKLAVIG
-297 RADKIK
+297 RADNIK
-303 YGDSTVKDT
+303 YGNSTVEDT
-312 LDEYQTRLDNLNSEV
+312 LTAYQTRLDNLNTEV
-327 NIEGVETNTTK
+327 NIQGLNTDTLETVVTT
-338 TIVEGTSNGKRISS
+338 VPNGKQISG
-352 NVKLDADGS
+352 NVKRSSDGS
-361 INISGEGLFADI
+361 IIVSSGGLSADI
-373 DVSVN
+373 EVSVN

-385 FKKGNLTREMQ
+385 FRKGNSTHEFN

-407 YDAEH
+407 YNDVDEQ
-412 EELIIYLSDGGEVHI
+412 LLIYLTDGSVVPI
-427 PITSFIHTWTTDNTG
+427 PVRAIIHSWTTDNTN
-442 TPIEL
+442 TAL
-447 IKTINIGGNDTLT
+447 RLTKTTVTGGDDKLK
-460 AKIKLRHDADNL
+460 AEIKLRSSDNL
-472 ITDTNNE
+472 ISGSESE
-479 LSVSKNTI
+479 LYVSRSEV
-487 DNLITEKVN
+487 DNMILTQVN
-496 AEKERAMTAEA
+496 VEKERAMTAET

-550 IAREAKTLAEDANA
+550 IAKAAQTLAEDANA

-575 ITDDLTEAETA
+575 ITDDLTEAETT
-586 LSDLSAEVEANKT
+586 LSDLSAEVKANKT

-612 TTNASAISN
+612 NTNASAISN

-658 SEANIIKNDANGV
+658 SEANIIKNDANGI

-712 ELIFTNGNHTDRY
+712 ELIFTNGNHTDTY
-725 QLENFEVLQSAD
+725 QLKDFKVLEDAF
-737 YDAVNQ
+737 YDTENQ

-748 FSLKDGDF
+748 FSLNTGDVQ
-756 KRVVIPLTGLIIP
+756 RVTIPLTGLIVP
-769 SSEVRVNNTGLSGV
+769 SSEVRVENTGTSGV
-783 NLSVVSTTEDNKKIY
+783 NLTVVPTTEGNKKIY

-805 IPEVEIKLDE
+805 TPKVEFKIVDQ
-815 PMGSTVDLNLNETV
+815 PGSTVDLTLDEV
-829 SDNKKIYTLSA
+829 VEDNTKKYTLSA
-840 DTKISNADRNL
+840 DTMISNADRNL
-851 LKSYS
+851 LKSNS

-871 WRGQTSNVQLALD
+871 WRGQSSNVQLALN

-901 AIEETIATYDAR
+901 AIEETVAT
-913 IASAEAKAEEAKT
+913 
-926 IAEGVQASLADILAR
+926 VQASLADILAR
-941 LEAVE
+941 LEALE

-960 NTGGNGE
+960 NTDENGE

>member
-40 PIMVKYGQASKPDV
+40 PIMVKYGQANKPDV
-54 ILAFGTTSAAPGGF
+54 ILGFGTTSAAPGGF

-327 NIEGVETNTTK
+327 NIQGLNTDTLETVVTT
-338 TIVEGTSNGKRISS
+338 VPNGKQISG
-352 NVKLDADGS
+352 NVKRSSDGS
-361 INISGEGLFADI
+361 IIVSGGGLSADI
-373 DVSVN
+373 EVSVN
-378 VATNTLT
+378 IATNTLT
-385 FKKGNLTREMQ
+385 FRKGNSTHEFN

-407 YDAEH
+407 YDDVNEQ
-412 EELIIYLSDGGEVHI
+412 LLIYLTDGSIVPI
-427 PITSFIHTWTTDNTG
+427 PVRAIIHTWTTDNANTALRLTKTVVTG
-442 TPIEL
+442 GDDKLKAE
-447 IKTINIGGNDTLT
+447 
-460 AKIKLRHDADNL
+460 IKLRSSDNL
-472 ITDTNNE
+472 ISGSESE
-479 LSVSKNTI
+479 LYVSRSEV
-487 DNLITEKVN
+487 DNMILTQVN
-496 AEKERAMTAEA
+496 VEKERAMTAET

-635 TDTISMSLS
+635 TDTISMNLS

-671 YANVTLEYVPETNK
+671 YANVTLEYVPETNR

-693 SKTFQLIDNVSLD
+693 SKTLQLIDDVSLD

-712 ELIFTNGNHTDRY
+712 ELIFTNGNHTDTY
-725 QLENFEVLQSAD
+725 QLKDFKVLEDAF
-737 YDAVNQ
+737 YDAENQ

-748 FSLKDGDF
+748 FSLNTGDVQ
-756 KRVVIPLTGLIIP
+756 RVTIPLTGLIIP
-769 SSEVRVNNTGLSGV
+769 SSEVRVENTGTSGV
-783 NLSVVSTTEDNKKIY
+783 NLTVVPSTEGNKKIY

-805 IPEVEIKLDE
+805 TPKVEFRIVDQ
-815 PMGSTVDLNLNETV
+815 PGSTVDLTLDEV
-829 SDNKKIYTLSA
+829 VEDNTKKYTLSA
-840 DTKISNADRNL
+840 DTMVSNADRNL
-851 LKSYS
+851 LKSNS

-871 WRGQTSNVQLALD
+871 WRGQTSNVQLALN

-891 TIEDYGRRID
+891 AIEDYGRRID
-901 AIEETIATYDAR
+901 AIEATIAIYGAR

-926 IAEGVQASLADILAR
+926 IAESVQASLADIIAR
-941 LEAVE
+941 LEALE

-960 NTGGNGE
+960 NGNGE

>member
-40 PIMVKYGQASKPDV
+40 PIMVKYGQANKPDV
-54 ILAFGTTSAAPGGF
+54 ILAFGTTSTAPGGF

-75 ANEEIAEIAETIDT
+75 ATEEIAKIAETIDT
-89 DKEEIATISELLNGV
+89 DKDEITTISELLNGV

-120 VIYDVDKLDPII
+120 VTYDVDKLDPII

-152 DIEVEDSNAIRLIY
+152 DIEVEDSNGIRLIY
-166 EVNPDG
+166 EVKPDG

-183 TDGDSDE
+183 TDGESDE

-240 INLGQHTKL
+240 INLGQKAKL

-258 KLIINDEEDYGTK
+258 KLILNDEEDYGTK

-284 ILEVKENKLAVIG
+284 ILEVKDGKLAVIG
-297 RADKIK
+297 RADNIK
-303 YGDSTVKDT
+303 YGNSTVEDT
-312 LDEYQTRLDNLNSEV
+312 LTAYQTRLDNLNTEV
-327 NIEGVETNTTK
+327 NIQGLNTDTLETVVTA
-338 TIVEGTSNGKRISS
+338 VPNGKQISG
-352 NVKLDADGS
+352 NVKRSSDGS
-361 INISGEGLFADI
+361 IIVSGGGLSADI
-373 DVSVN
+373 EVSVN
-378 VATNTLT
+378 IATNTLT
-385 FKKGNLTREMQ
+385 FRKGNSTHEFN

-407 YDAEH
+407 YNDVDEQ
-412 EELIIYLSDGGEVHI
+412 LLIYLTDGSVVPI
-427 PITSFIHTWTTDNTG
+427 PVRAIIHSWTTDNTN
-442 TPIEL
+442 TAL
-447 IKTINIGGNDTLT
+447 RLTKTAVTGGDDKLK
-460 AKIKLRHDADNL
+460 AEIKLRSSDNL
-472 ITDTNNE
+472 ISGSESE
-479 LSVSKNTI
+479 LYVSRSEV
-487 DNLITEKVN
+487 DNMILTQVN
-496 AEKERAMTAEA
+496 VEKERAMTAET

-550 IAREAKTLAEDANA
+550 IAKAAQTLAEDANA

-575 ITDDLTEAETA
+575 ITDDLTEAETT
-586 LSDLSAEVEANKT
+586 LSDLSAEVKTNKT

-612 TTNASAISN
+612 NTNASAISN

-658 SEANIIKNDANGV
+658 SEANIIKNDANGI

-712 ELIFTNGNHTDRY
+712 ELIFTNGNHTDTY
-725 QLENFEVLQSAD
+725 QLKDFKVLEDAF
-737 YDAVNQ
+737 YDTENQ

-748 FSLKDGDF
+748 FSLNTGDVQ
-756 KRVVIPLTGLIIP
+756 RVTIPLTGLIVP
-769 SSEVRVNNTGLSGV
+769 SSEVRVENTGTSGV
-783 NLSVVSTTEDNKKIY
+783 NLTVVPTTEGNKKIY

-805 IPEVEIKLDE
+805 TPKVEFKIVDQ
-815 PMGSTVDLNLNETV
+815 PGSTVDLTLDEV
-829 SDNKKIYTLSA
+829 VEDNTKKYTLSA
-840 DTKISNADRNL
+840 DTMISNADRNL
-851 LKSYS
+851 LKSNS

-871 WRGQTSNVQLALD
+871 WRGQSSNVQLALN

-901 AIEETIATYDAR
+901 AIEATVATI
-913 IASAEAKAEEAKT
+913 E
-926 IAEGVQASLADILAR
+926 ASLADILAR

-960 NTGGNGE
+960 NTDENGE

>member
-40 PIMVKYGQASKPDV
+40 PIMVKYGQANKPDV
-54 ILAFGTTSAAPGGF
+54 ILAFGTTSTAPGGF

-75 ANEEIAEIAETIDT
+75 ATEEIAKITETIDT
-89 DKEEIATISELLNGV
+89 DKDEITTISELLNGV

-120 VIYDVDKLDPII
+120 VTYDVDKLDPII

-152 DIEVEDSNAIRLIY
+152 DIEVEDSNGIRLIY
-166 EVNPDG
+166 EVKPDG

-183 TDGDSDE
+183 TDGESDE

-240 INLGQHTKL
+240 INLGQKAKL

-258 KLIINDEEDYGTK
+258 KLILNDEEDYGTK

-284 ILEVKENKLAVIG
+284 ILEVKDSKLAVIG
-297 RADKIK
+297 RADNIK
-303 YGDSTVKDT
+303 YGNSTVEDT
-312 LDEYQTRLDNLNSEV
+312 LTAYQTRLDNLNTEV
-327 NIEGVETNTTK
+327 NIQGLNTDTLETVVTT
-338 TIVEGTSNGKRISS
+338 VPNGKQISG
-352 NVKLDADGS
+352 NVKRSSDGS
-361 INISGEGLFADI
+361 IIVSGGGLSADI
-373 DVSVN
+373 EVSVN
-378 VATNTLT
+378 IATNTLT
-385 FKKGNLTREMQ
+385 FRKGNSTHEFN

-407 YDAEH
+407 YNDVDEQ
-412 EELIIYLSDGGEVHI
+412 LLIYLTDGSVVPI
-427 PITSFIHTWTTDNTG
+427 PVRAIIHSWTTDNTN
-442 TPIEL
+442 TAL
-447 IKTINIGGNDTLT
+447 RLTKTTVTGGDDKLK
-460 AKIKLRHDADNL
+460 AEIKLRSSDNL
-472 ITDTNNE
+472 ISGSESE
-479 LSVSKNTI
+479 LYVSRSEV
-487 DNLITEKVN
+487 DNMILTQVN
-496 AEKERAMTAEA
+496 VEKERAMTAET

-550 IAREAKTLAEDANA
+550 IAKAAQTLAEDANA

-586 LSDLSAEVEANKT
+586 LSDLSAEVKANKT

-612 TTNASAISN
+612 NTNASAISN

-658 SEANIIKNDANGV
+658 SEANIIKNDANGI

-712 ELIFTNGNHTDRY
+712 ELVFTNGNHTDTY
-725 QLENFEVLQSAD
+725 QLKDFKVLEDAF
-737 YDAVNQ
+737 YDTENQ

-748 FSLKDGDF
+748 FSLNTGDVQ
-756 KRVVIPLTGLIIP
+756 RVTIPLTGLIVP
-769 SSEVRVNNTGLSGV
+769 SSEVRVENTGTSGV
-783 NLSVVSTTEDNKKIY
+783 NLTVVPTTEGNKKIY

-805 IPEVEIKLDE
+805 TPKVEFKIVDQ
-815 PMGSTVDLNLNETV
+815 PGSTVDLTLDEV
-829 SDNKKIYTLSA
+829 VEDNTKKYTLSA
-840 DTKISNADRNL
+840 DTMISNADRNL
-851 LKSYS
+851 LKSNS

-871 WRGQTSNVQLALD
+871 WRGQSSNVQLALN

-891 TIEDYGRRID
+891 AIEDYGRRID
-901 AIEETIATYDAR
+901 AIEETIAT
-913 IASAEAKAEEAKT
+913 
-926 IAEGVQASLADILAR
+926 VQASLADIIAR
-941 LEAVE
+941 LEALE

-960 NTGGNGE
+960 NTDENGE

>member
-40 PIMVKYGQASKPDV
+40 PIMVKYGQANKPDV
-54 ILAFGTTSAAPGGF
+54 ILAFGTTSTAPGGF

-75 ANEEIAEIAETIDT
+75 ATEEITKIAETIDT
-89 DKEEIATISELLNGV
+89 DKDEITTISELLNGV

-120 VIYDVDKLDPII
+120 VTYDVDKLDPII

-152 DIEVEDSNAIRLIY
+152 DIEVEDSNGIRLIY
-166 EVNPDG
+166 EVKPDG
-172 GKKLKAEIILS
+172 GRKLKAEIILS
-183 TDGDSDE
+183 TDGESDE

-240 INLGQHTKL
+240 INLGQKAKL

-258 KLIINDEEDYGTK
+258 KLILNDEEDYGTK

-284 ILEVKENKLAVIG
+284 ILEVKDGKLAVIG
-297 RADKIK
+297 RADNIK
-303 YGDSTVKDT
+303 YGNSTVEDT
-312 LDEYQTRLDNLNSEV
+312 LTAYQTRLDNLNTEV
-327 NIEGVETNTTK
+327 NIQGLNTDTLETVVTT
-338 TIVEGTSNGKRISS
+338 VPNGKQISG
-352 NVKLDADGS
+352 NVKRSSDGS
-361 INISGEGLFADI
+361 IIVSGGGLSADI
-373 DVSVN
+373 EVSVN

-385 FKKGNLTREMQ
+385 FRKGNSTHEFN

-407 YDAEH
+407 YNDVDEQ
-412 EELIIYLSDGGEVHI
+412 LLIYLTDGSVVPI
-427 PITSFIHTWTTDNTG
+427 PVRAIIHSWTTDNTN
-442 TPIEL
+442 TAL
-447 IKTINIGGNDTLT
+447 RLTKTTVTGGDDKLK
-460 AKIKLRHDADNL
+460 AEIKLRSSDNL
-472 ITDTNNE
+472 ISGSESE
-479 LSVSKNTI
+479 LYVSRSEV
-487 DNLITEKVN
+487 DNMILTQVN
-496 AEKERAMTAEA
+496 VEKERAMTAET

-550 IAREAKTLAEDANA
+550 IAKAAQTLAEDANA

-586 LSDLSAEVEANKT
+586 LSDLSAEVKANKT
-599 DADTKFTQVNERV
+599 DTDTKFTQVNERV
-612 TTNASAISN
+612 NTNASAISN

-658 SEANIIKNDANGV
+658 SEANIIKNDANGI

-712 ELIFTNGNHTDRY
+712 ELIFTNGNHTDTY
-725 QLENFEVLQSAD
+725 QLKDFKVLEDAF
-737 YDAVNQ
+737 YDTENQ

-748 FSLKDGDF
+748 FSLNTGDVQ
-756 KRVVIPLTGLIIP
+756 RVTIPLTGLIVP
-769 SSEVRVNNTGLSGV
+769 SSEVRVENTGTSGV
-783 NLSVVSTTEDNKKIY
+783 NLTVVPTTEGNKKIY

-805 IPEVEIKLDE
+805 TPKVEFKIVDQ
-815 PMGSTVDLNLNETV
+815 PGSTVDLTLDEV
-829 SDNKKIYTLSA
+829 VEDNTKKYTLSA
-840 DTKISNADRNL
+840 DTMISNADRNL
-851 LKSYS
+851 LKSNS

-871 WRGQTSNVQLALD
+871 WRGQSSNVQLALN

-901 AIEETIATYDAR
+901 AIEETVAT
-913 IASAEAKAEEAKT
+913 
-926 IAEGVQASLADILAR
+926 VQASLADIIAR
-941 LEAVE
+941 LEALE

-960 NTGGNGE
+960 NTDENGE

>member
-40 PIMVKYGQASKPDV
+40 PIMVKYGQANKPDV
-54 ILAFGTTSAAPGGF
+54 ILAFGTTSTAPGGF

-75 ANEEIAEIAETIDT
+75 ATEEIAEIAETIDT
-89 DKEEIATISELLNGV
+89 DKDEITTISELLNGV

-120 VIYDVDKLDPII
+120 ITYDVDKLDPII

-152 DIEVEDSNAIRLIY
+152 DIEVEDSNGIRLIY
-166 EVNPDG
+166 EVKPDG

-183 TDGDSDE
+183 TDGESDE

-240 INLGQHTKL
+240 INLGQKAKL

-258 KLIINDEEDYGTK
+258 KLILNDEEDYGTK

-284 ILEVKENKLAVIG
+284 ILEVKDGKLAVIG
-297 RADKIK
+297 RADNIK
-303 YGDSTVKDT
+303 YGNSTVEDT
-312 LDEYQTRLDNLNSEV
+312 LTAYQTRLDNLNTEV
-327 NIEGVETNTTK
+327 NIQGLNTDTLETVVTT
-338 TIVEGTSNGKRISS
+338 VPNGKQISG
-352 NVKLDADGS
+352 NVKRSSDGS
-361 INISGEGLFADI
+361 IIVSSGGLSADI
-373 DVSVN
+373 EVSVN

-385 FKKGNLTREMQ
+385 FRKGNSTHEFN

-407 YDAEH
+407 YNDVDEQ
-412 EELIIYLSDGGEVHI
+412 LLIYLTDGSVVPI
-427 PITSFIHTWTTDNTG
+427 PVRAIIHSWTTDNTN
-442 TPIEL
+442 TAL
-447 IKTINIGGNDTLT
+447 RLTKTAVTGGDDKLK
-460 AKIKLRHDADNL
+460 AEIKLRSSDNL
-472 ITDTNNE
+472 ISGSESE
-479 LSVSKNTI
+479 LYVSRSEV
-487 DNLITEKVN
+487 DNMILTQVN
-496 AEKERAMTAEA
+496 VEKERAMTAET

-550 IAREAKTLAEDANA
+550 IAKAAQTLAEDANA

-586 LSDLSAEVEANKT
+586 LSDLSAEVKANKT

-612 TTNASAISN
+612 NTNASAISN

-658 SEANIIKNDANGV
+658 SEANIIKNDANGI

-712 ELIFTNGNHTDRY
+712 ELIFTNGNHTDTY
-725 QLENFEVLQSAD
+725 QLKDFKVLEDAF
-737 YDAVNQ
+737 YDTENQ

-748 FSLKDGDF
+748 FSLNTGDVQ
-756 KRVVIPLTGLIIP
+756 RVTIPLTGLIVP
-769 SSEVRVNNTGLSGV
+769 SSEVRVENTGTSGV
-783 NLSVVSTTEDNKKIY
+783 NLTVVPTTEGNKKIY

-805 IPEVEIKLDE
+805 TPKVEFKIVDQ
-815 PMGSTVDLNLNETV
+815 PGSTVDLTLDEV
-829 SDNKKIYTLSA
+829 VEDNTKKYTLSA
-840 DTKISNADRNL
+840 DTMISNADRNL
-851 LKSYS
+851 LKSNS

-871 WRGQTSNVQLALD
+871 WRGQSSNVQLALN

-901 AIEETIATYDAR
+901 AIEETVAT
-913 IASAEAKAEEAKT
+913 
-926 IAEGVQASLADILAR
+926 VQASLADILAR
-941 LEAVE
+941 LEALE

-960 NTGGNGE
+960 NTDENGE

>member
-40 PIMVKYGQASKPDV
+40 PIMVKYGQANKPDV
-54 ILAFGTTSAAPGGF
+54 ILAFGTTSTAPGGF

-75 ANEEIAEIAETIDT
+75 ATEEIAKIAETIDT
-89 DKEEIATISELLNGV
+89 DKDEITTISELLNGV

-120 VIYDVDKLDPII
+120 VTYDVDKLDPII

-152 DIEVEDSNAIRLIY
+152 DIEVEDSNGIRLIY
-166 EVNPDG
+166 EVKPDG

-284 ILEVKENKLAVIG
+284 ILEVKDGKLAVIG
-297 RADKIK
+297 RADNIK
-303 YGDSTVKDT
+303 YGNSTVEDT
-312 LDEYQTRLDNLNSEV
+312 LTAYQTRLDNLNTEV
-327 NIEGVETNTTK
+327 NIQGLNTDTLETVVTT
-338 TIVEGTSNGKRISS
+338 VPNGKQISG
-352 NVKLDADGS
+352 NVKRSSDGS
-361 INISGEGLFADI
+361 IIVSGGGLSADI
-373 DVSVN
+373 EVSVN
-378 VATNTLT
+378 IATNTLT
-385 FKKGNLTREMQ
+385 FRKGNSTHEFN

-407 YDAEH
+407 YNDVDEQ
-412 EELIIYLSDGGEVHI
+412 LLIYLTDGSVVPI
-427 PITSFIHTWTTDNTG
+427 PVRAIIHSWTTDNTN
-442 TPIEL
+442 TAL
-447 IKTINIGGNDTLT
+447 RLTKTTVTGGDDKLK
-460 AKIKLRHDADNL
+460 AEIKLRSSDNL
-472 ITDTNNE
+472 ISGSESE
-479 LSVSKNTI
+479 LYVSRSEV
-487 DNLITEKVN
+487 DNMILTQVN
-496 AEKERAMTAEA
+496 VEKERAMTAET

-550 IAREAKTLAEDANA
+550 IAKAAQTLAEDANA

-586 LSDLSAEVEANKT
+586 LSDLSAEVKANKT
-599 DADTKFTQVNERV
+599 DTDTKFTQVNERV
-612 TTNASAISN
+612 NTNASAISN

-658 SEANIIKNDANGV
+658 SEANIIKNDANGI

-712 ELIFTNGNHTDRY
+712 ELVFTNGNHTDTY
-725 QLENFEVLQSAD
+725 QLKDFKVLEDAF
-737 YDAVNQ
+737 YDTENQ

-748 FSLKDGDF
+748 FSLNTGDVQ
-756 KRVVIPLTGLIIP
+756 RVTIPLTGLIIP
-769 SSEVRVNNTGLSGV
+769 SSEVRVENTGTSGV
-783 NLSVVSTTEDNKKIY
+783 NLTVVPTTEGNKKIY

-805 IPEVEIKLDE
+805 TPKVEFKIVDQ
-815 PMGSTVDLNLNETV
+815 PGSTVDLTLDEV
-829 SDNKKIYTLSA
+829 VEDNTKKYTLSA
-840 DTKISNADRNL
+840 DTMISNADRNL
-851 LKSYS
+851 LKSNS

-871 WRGQTSNVQLALD
+871 WRGQSSNVQLALN

-891 TIEDYGRRID
+891 AIEDYGRRID
-901 AIEETIATYDAR
+901 AIEETVAT
-913 IASAEAKAEEAKT
+913 
-926 IAEGVQASLADILAR
+926 VQASLADIIAR
-941 LEAVE
+941 LEALE

-960 NTGGNGE
+960 NTDENGE